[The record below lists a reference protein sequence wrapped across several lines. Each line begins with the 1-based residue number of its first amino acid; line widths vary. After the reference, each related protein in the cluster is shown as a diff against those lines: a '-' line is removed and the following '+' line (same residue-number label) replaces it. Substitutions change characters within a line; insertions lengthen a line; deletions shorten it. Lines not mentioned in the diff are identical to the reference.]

1 MENTGS
7 ATDSRVT
14 IHAGR
19 YSPVQYV
26 VQARRIGSD
35 ASVAQC
41 KEATVQMDTSVS
53 GRVDA
58 FNPVELLLAA
68 LSACMIKGLV
78 RVAPMLD
85 FKFQNV
91 SVTLRASRQDVPPH
105 ISGIE
110 YEISIDTEE
119 TDHRLNLLHENIR
132 KFGTV
137 SNTVAA
143 GTSLTG
149 TICRIDRR

>member
-1 MENTGS
+1 MAS
-7 ATDSRVT
+7 ALAGTDSKGST
-14 IHAGR
+14 NIEQQPQIE
-19 YSPVQYV
+19 YL
-26 VQARRIGSD
+26 VQARRIDSD
-35 ASVAQC
+35 GSVAQC
-41 KEATVQMDTSVS
+41 KDATVQLDASVS
-53 GRVDA
+53 GRADA

-68 LSACMIKGLV
+68 LSACMIKGLA

-85 FKFQNV
+85 FDYRSV
-91 SVTLRASRQDVPPH
+91 SVKLRASRQNVPPR
-105 ISGIE
+105 IARIE
-110 YEISIDTEE
+110 YEILVETEE

-149 TICRIDRR
+149 TICRTARR